1 MGVSKEENSKRLR
14 YIRLLGRFI
23 SGIISWLS
31 KAQNPT
37 KEQYDQ
43 KVDMNFRFLENEAVK
58 LYKDEYTE
66 LEALGQK
73 ILDFRAS
80 DTDIETIK
88 EELFL
93 YPKSARKKDQQP
105 PLQKRETH
113 LRAHARRLVSRN

>member
-1 MGVSKEENSKRLR
+1 MAGSKEENSKRLR

-23 SGIISWLS
+23 SGIIAWLS
-31 KAQNPT
+31 KVENPS

-43 KVDMNFRFLENEAVK
+43 KVDMNFRFLEKNEAVK

-88 EELFL
+88 DELFYAQNQL
-93 YPKSARKKDQQP
+93 EKKIN
-105 PLQKRETH
+105 
-113 LRAHARRLVSRN
+113 ARRYKKSKHDNHVSDGW

>member
-1 MGVSKEENSKRLR
+1 MGTSKAENSKRLR

-23 SGIISWLS
+23 SGILS
-31 KAQNPT
+31 FLAKSENPT

-43 KVDMNFRFLENEAVK
+43 KVDMNFRFLEKNEAVK

-80 DTDIETIK
+80 DTDIEEIK
-88 EELFL
+88 ESLL
-93 YPKSARKKDQQP
+93 YAQNQLEKRINARRYKKSKHD
-105 PLQKRETH
+105 H
-113 LRAHARRLVSRN
+113 HARDGWE